1 VAKPITEWEADLT
14 SAIAGLAE
22 KGPANLLKRVN
33 VDRDDDDA
41 VSPEDLVQFLSD
53 DNQQSNT
60 GLLRLTLALSN
71 WDFEPE
77 PSWDTG
83 EDGET
88 EPRTL
93 DRRQRVYNL
102 LRIPEAAA
110 QRLSDI
116 APVATMRTTVISLR
130 WKPWYTEERRIKSAF
145 YWPHYRDHL
154 LSQPGWSG
162 ESVASL
168 DKATDDVV
176 QRLSDPSSDD
186 SYQSKGL
193 VVGYVQ
199 SGKTAN
205 FAGVIAKAID
215 AGYRLVIVMTGT
227 IELLRS
233 HTATPRPRTR
243 RPREPDARAR

>member
-1 VAKPITEWEADLT
+1 MTLPIEKWEADLI
-14 SAIAGLAE
+14 SAVAGLAE

-33 VDRDDDDA
+33 IDR
-41 VSPEDLVQFLSD
+41 EDGDTVTSNDLIQFLND

-77 PSWDTG
+77 PAWDTG
-83 EDGET
+83 KAGTT

-93 DRRQRVYNL
+93 ERRLRIYDL
-102 LRIPEAAA
+102 LRIPSQAA
-110 QRLSDI
+110 QRLDEI
-116 APVATMRTTVISLR
+116 APVATMRTAVISLR
-130 WKPWYTEERRIKSAF
+130 WKPWYTPERRIASAL

-154 LSQPGWSG
+154 LRQPGWNG
-162 ESVASL
+162 ESVAAL
-168 DKATDDVV
+168 DKATDEVV
-176 QRLSDPSSDD
+176 QRLSDPTSDD
-186 SYQSKGL
+186 TYQSKGL

-205 FAGVIAKAID
+205 FAGVIAKAVD
-215 AGYRLVIVMTGT
+215 AGYRLIIVMTGT

-233 HTATPRPRTR
+233 QTQNVSTVN
-243 RPREPDARAR
+243 